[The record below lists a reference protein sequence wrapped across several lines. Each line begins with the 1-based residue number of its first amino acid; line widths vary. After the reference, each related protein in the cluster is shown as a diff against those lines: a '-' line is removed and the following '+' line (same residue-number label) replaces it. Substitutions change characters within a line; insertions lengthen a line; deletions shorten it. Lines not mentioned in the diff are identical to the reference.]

1 MTGSSPPRCR
11 RLRPVRL
18 WQDEAGA
25 GSAFGLFG
33 ILICLMFAG
42 VSIDFTNAWRH
53 REILRLSAD
62 VAAHA
67 GASALAEAGGRMT
80 ALAVA
85 TGATELNTP
94 KRSYGRTIL
103 DPFEDIQALQYDPGT
118 NMVSPG
124 DVPNAVSVH
133 LQRSARVQNPVPTFL
148 LRLIGQNSWDI
159 SITSV
164 AAVVPTERC
173 VSGDGLYSHDRV
185 VLGGQVSVGE
195 AVCLHGQRSV
205 DVPGQSSFDK
215 GAGLSMPDM
224 ADCQG
229 GCSDM
234 SSGGF
239 AAASAEVN
247 LVMTRPA
254 DLIERLAEGFSN
266 PKVDLPEE
274 EAFFDRHPLAED
286 LSALDELGVD
296 TQNLKTGDVVGLK
309 TEQLDRA
316 RGLPAGL
323 VYLVDCTGKGEGN
336 DVLSL
341 GGTPM
346 DAEMAAELG
355 QSLQDT
361 SFAEDGSGEEPPF
374 EELIAPNDVEVTQAQ
389 VLKGIVLITE
399 CRLHFT
405 ALADIQGALI
415 LSTRAVSD
423 VALSAEPGARAG
435 DPKGRCD
442 GGMQSVFMARGAMQV
457 PASFT
462 ASNAAF
468 VIDGTVA
475 VAGEPAGGVAWH
487 SGLALHASGLV
498 EMAGKHD
505 FTACGT
511 AATDLLPA
519 LNVIK
524 FVIPTDPLVSAG

>member
-1 MTGSSPPRCR
+1 
-11 RLRPVRL
+11 
-18 WQDEAGA
+18 
-25 GSAFGLFG
+25 
-33 ILICLMFAG
+33 
-42 VSIDFTNAWRH
+42 
-53 REILRLSAD
+53 
-62 VAAHA
+62 
-67 GASALAEAGGRMT
+67 
-80 ALAVA
+80 
-85 TGATELNTP
+85 
-94 KRSYGRTIL
+94 
-103 DPFEDIQALQYDPGT
+103 
-118 NMVSPG
+118 
-124 DVPNAVSVH
+124 
-133 LQRSARVQNPVPTFL
+133 
-148 LRLIGQNSWDI
+148 
-159 SITSV
+159 
-164 AAVVPTERC
+164 
-173 VSGDGLYSHDRV
+173 
-185 VLGGQVSVGE
+185 
-195 AVCLHGQRSV
+195 
-205 DVPGQSSFDK
+205 
-215 GAGLSMPDM
+215 LSMPDM

-239 AAASAEVN
+239 AAASAEAN

-254 DLIERLAEGFSN
+254 DLIERLAEGFSD

-296 TQNLKTGDVVGLK
+296 TQNLKTGDVVSLK

-323 VYLVDCTGKGEGN
+323 VYLVDCTGKGESN

-346 DAEMAAELG
+346 DAEMAVELG
-355 QSLQDT
+355 QSMQDT
-361 SFAEDGSGEEPPF
+361 SFDEDGSGEEPPP

-389 VLKGIVLITE
+389 VLKGMVLITE

-442 GGMQSVFMARGAMQV
+442 GGMHSVFMARGEMQV

-468 VIDGTVA
+468 VIDGTIA
-475 VAGEPAGGVAWH
+475 VAGEPRGGVARH

>member
-1 MTGSSPPRCR
+1 
-11 RLRPVRL
+11 
-18 WQDEAGA
+18 
-25 GSAFGLFG
+25 
-33 ILICLMFAG
+33 
-42 VSIDFTNAWRH
+42 
-53 REILRLSAD
+53 
-62 VAAHA
+62 
-67 GASALAEAGGRMT
+67 
-80 ALAVA
+80 
-85 TGATELNTP
+85 
-94 KRSYGRTIL
+94 
-103 DPFEDIQALQYDPGT
+103 
-118 NMVSPG
+118 
-124 DVPNAVSVH
+124 
-133 LQRSARVQNPVPTFL
+133 
-148 LRLIGQNSWDI
+148 
-159 SITSV
+159 
-164 AAVVPTERC
+164 VVPTERC
-173 VSGDGLYSHDRV
+173 VSGDGLYSHDQV

-195 AVCLHGQRSV
+195 AVCLHAQQSV

-247 LVMTRPA
+247 LVMTHPA
-254 DLIERLAEGFSN
+254 DLIERLAQGFSD

-274 EAFFDRHPLAED
+274 ETFFDRHPLAED
-286 LSALDELGVD
+286 LSALDELGVA
-296 TQNLKTGDVVGLK
+296 TQELKTGDVVTLK

-323 VYLVDCTGKGEGN
+323 VYLVDCTGKGEST

-341 GGTPM
+341 GGKPM
-346 DAEMAAELG
+346 DPEMAADLG
-355 QSLQDT
+355 ENLQDT
-361 SFAEDGSGEEPPF
+361 SFDEDGMGDEPPP
-374 EELIAPNDVEVTQAQ
+374 EELIAPNDVEITQAQ

-415 LSTRAVSD
+415 LSTRAVSG

-442 GGMQSVFMARGAMQV
+442 GGLHSVVMARGAMQV
-457 PASFT
+457 PAGFT

-468 VIDGTVA
+468 VIDGTIA
-475 VAGEPAGGVAWH
+475 VAGEPAGGVSRH
-487 SGLALHASGLV
+487 SGLALHASGRV

-511 AATDLLPA
+511 AATDLLPV

-524 FVIPTDPLVSAG
+524 FVIPTDPLVSGE

>member
-1 MTGSSPPRCR
+1 MIGRAPSRHR
-11 RLRPVRL
+11 RVRPVRL

-53 REILRLSAD
+53 REVLRLSAD

-67 GASALAEAGGRMT
+67 GASALAEAGGRMA

-94 KRSYGRTIL
+94 TRSYGRTIL
-103 DPFEDIQALQYDPGT
+103 DPFEDIQALHYDPGT
-118 NMVSPG
+118 NMVGPG
-124 DVPNAVSVH
+124 DESNAVSVH

-148 LRLIGQNSWDI
+148 LQLIGQTAWDI

-173 VSGDGLYSHDRV
+173 VSGDGLYSHDQV

-195 AVCLHGQRSV
+195 AVCLHAQQSV

-254 DLIERLAEGFSN
+254 DLIERLAQGFSD

-274 EAFFDRHPLAED
+274 ETFFDRHPLAED
-286 LSALDELGVD
+286 LSALDELGVA
-296 TQNLKTGDVVGLK
+296 TQELKTGDVVTLK

-323 VYLVDCTGKGEGN
+323 VYLVDCTGKGEST

-341 GGTPM
+341 GGKPM
-346 DAEMAAELG
+346 DPEMAADLG
-355 QSLQDT
+355 ESLQDT
-361 SFAEDGSGEEPPF
+361 SFDEDGMGDEPPS
-374 EELIAPNDVEVTQAQ
+374 EELIAPNDVEITQAQ

-415 LSTRAVSD
+415 LSTRAVSG

-442 GGMQSVFMARGAMQV
+442 GGMHSVVMARGAMQV
-457 PASFT
+457 PAGFT

-468 VIDGTVA
+468 VIDGTIA
-475 VAGEPAGGVAWH
+475 VAGEPAGGVSRH
-487 SGLALHASGLV
+487 SGLALHASGRV

-511 AATDLLPA
+511 AATDLLPV

-524 FVIPTDPLVSAG
+524 FVIPTDPLVSGG

>member
-1 MTGSSPPRCR
+1 MTASTPPRRR
-11 RLRPVRL
+11 RLRPVRF

-94 KRSYGRTIL
+94 TRSYGRTIL

-118 NMVSPG
+118 NMVGPG
-124 DVPNAVSVH
+124 DMPNAVSVH

-148 LRLIGQNSWDI
+148 LQLIGQNSWDI

-173 VSGDGLYSHDRV
+173 VTGDGLYSHDRV

-215 GAGLSMPDM
+215 GAGVSMPDM

-254 DLIERLAEGFSN
+254 DLIERLAEGFSD

-323 VYLVDCTGKGEGN
+323 VYLVDCTGKGESN

-346 DAEMAAELG
+346 DAEMAAELS

-361 SFAEDGSGEEPPF
+361 SFDEAGSGEEPPF

-389 VLKGIVLITE
+389 MLKGLVLITE

-442 GGMQSVFMARGAMQV
+442 GGMHSVFMARGEMQV

-468 VIDGTVA
+468 VIDGTIA
-475 VAGEPAGGVAWH
+475 VVGEPRGGVARH